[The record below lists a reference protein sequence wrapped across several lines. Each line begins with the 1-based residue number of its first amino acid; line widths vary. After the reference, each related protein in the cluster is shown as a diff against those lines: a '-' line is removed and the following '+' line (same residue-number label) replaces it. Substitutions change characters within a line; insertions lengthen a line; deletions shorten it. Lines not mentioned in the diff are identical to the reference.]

1 MPSGNIAGL
10 IYMYFHNTKSI
21 GRTKNK
27 LFFQNGSPYGHSNT
41 VSEKAG
47 TASSLRKIIVGYTK
61 SLMGTILW
69 FVVISAPS
77 THTFKIVHTQS
88 MQILFVLTNK
98 WDGHTSS
105 FGGPS

>member
-10 IYMYFHNTKSI
+10 IYMYFHNTKNFV
-21 GRTKNK
+21 RTKNK
-27 LFFQNGSPYGHSNT
+27 LFFQNGSPHGHSNT

-47 TASSLRKIIVGYTK
+47 TSLLKIHVGHTK
-61 SLMGTILW
+61 SFMGTIW

-77 THTFKIVHTQS
+77 TRIFKIVHTQS
-88 MQILFVLTNK
+88 MQVFFVLTNK

-105 FGGPS
+105 FGVPS